1 MFLFFNQKSSYEMRI
16 SDWSSDVCSSDLLD
30 LAALHDLEQVFGA
43 DNIGSGGLRLFSLVA
58 ARVHADAH
66 RLAGALVQ
74 GHDAANH
81 LTGVTRHDARLLATS
96 TVSSTF
102 DVSFS
107 YPRRIAYST

>member
-58 ARVHADAH
+58 AREHADAH
-66 RLAGALVQ
+66 RLAGALGQ

-81 LTGVTRHDARLLATS
+81 LIGVTRIDAKVDRNLHGLVELRRDRKSTRLK
-96 TVSSTF
+96 SSH
-102 DVSFS
+102 
-107 YPRRIAYST
+107 